1 MVKFGGYSVILPIV
15 LFILILLIVCVVVTF
30 IYYIF
35 LPKLEKQGNNI
46 KDAIVSFEE
55 KNYVKDLDIAVESSD
70 KKALVLCSCNKK
82 FQLNPISFKEQYT
95 CFMVKDIHGSGT
107 DCRYA
112 CIGLGD
118 CAKICPQ
125 QAIDIINHTAVVS
138 SLCIGCGRC
147 ISVCPQK
154 IITLVSK
161 ASMKMVICNNVNP
174 DERTSCSDKGKEEN
188 VQWNASKRF
197 KIWSYCYRII
207 KRTK

>member
-1 MVKFGGYSVILPIV
+1 
-15 LFILILLIVCVVVTF
+15 
-30 IYYIF
+30 
-35 LPKLEKQGNNI
+35 
-46 KDAIVSFEE
+46 
-55 KNYVKDLDIAVESSD
+55 
-70 KKALVLCSCNKK
+70 
-82 FQLNPISFKEQYT
+82 
-95 CFMVKDIHGSGT
+95 MVKDVHGSGT

-118 CAKICPQ
+118 CAKVCPQ